1 MPKLKRLISYAKVNI
16 LWLKI
21 ALHDKVINL
30 ARFKDI
36 FVTLAIGLKQYR
48 FACRMPDKCAVTER
62 FAMWHSERLNVKS
75 TALRVLPDKVFVV
88 GGDYVH
94 PQKLIIFTILGMVA

>member
-1 MPKLKRLISYAKVNI
+1 MSELKRLISYAKVNI
-16 LWLKI
+16 LWLKV

-30 ARFKDI
+30 ARPEYI

-48 FACRMPDKCAVTER
+48 FACRMPDKCAITER

-88 GGDYVH
+88 GGDYVYS
-94 PQKLIIFTILGMVA
+94 QQRIIFTILGMVA